1 MSGNRISYPPTQEEF
16 EAMLQKIQLLEEKEL
31 QVNLSLDENTQ
42 STNKDTKVFV
52 KSIELGSCLLYTS
65 PSPRD

>member
-42 STNKDTKVFV
+42 STILKA
-52 KSIELGSCLLYTS
+52 L
-65 PSPRD
+65 